1 MMRYIDAKTAYSFT
15 ELQIHKNYDD
25 QDTFT
30 VNITSAMS
38 ARAQGSETDPA
49 DDPSA
54 SPSLPLIRLG
64 SWGL

>member
-1 MMRYIDAKTAYSFT
+1 MMRNFNVKTTYSFT
-15 ELQIHKNYDD
+15 ELQINKNYDD

-30 VNITSAMS
+30 AKITSMTS
-38 ARAQGSETDPA
+38 TGAQGSETDPA